1 MVINFK
7 ISWICRTW
15 LALTALSWISFN
27 TGTDVSNGPTQLLGL
42 KLLFSTLPSFFF
54 IAAIIIIWKY
64 PITEEMHS
72 KIRNELK
79 NSKTERILET

>member
-1 MVINFK
+1 MLV
-7 ISWICRTW
+7 T
-15 LALTALSWISFN
+15 
-27 TGTDVSNGPTQLLGL
+27 VQTQLLGL

-54 IAAIIIIWKY
+54 ITAIIIIWKY